1 MAKKKNNVVSSN
13 FNPARFRMGEEA
25 SMAAYERQAQ
35 IDATTKAAEEE
46 LRKAEE
52 FAKAAREGEERA
64 RVEAA
69 LAQSEK
75 EKADAE
81 AALKAAKEAADKAAA
96 EAAAKAAQEKA
107 DLEAKLKAAQQAAA
121 DAKSAAEK
129 AAADAAAAAAQAAID
144 AANRAAAAGA
154 NVNTAGNVFLGTTPL
169 AGGKSQA
176 DLAAENYAKLQAEKE
191 KTMQRQSIMDVLTDR
206 FTKYNLTGLIPT
218 IKRLAQEGATE
229 STITFALQETEDY
242 RRRFAANEQRLKKG
256 LQALDPA
263 SYLNA
268 EDRYRQYLRDY
279 GLKQFDTDDYVRKFI
294 ENDTSVNELS
304 NRINIAASRIQNADP
319 AVKAMLREYY
329 KLDDTQLLAYVLDPE
344 SQIGEVERRAAAGEI
359 GAAAARQGIRAG
371 VDVAEQ
377 LATQGITQAAAQ
389 RGYANIANVLPTSE
403 KLSQIYGTGVESY
416 GLAEAEQE
424 FFNTLASAQR
434 KRERLKEREIAEF
447 SGSSGI
453 GKTSL
458 DTGTRGG
465 F

>member
-1 MAKKKNNVVSSN
+1 
-13 FNPARFRMGEEA
+13 
-25 SMAAYERQAQ
+25 
-35 IDATTKAAEEE
+35 
-46 LRKAEE
+46 
-52 FAKAAREGEERA
+52 
-64 RVEAA
+64 
-69 LAQSEK
+69 
-75 EKADAE
+75 
-81 AALKAAKEAADKAAA
+81 
-96 EAAAKAAQEKA
+96 
-107 DLEAKLKAAQQAAA
+107 
-121 DAKSAAEK
+121 
-129 AAADAAAAAAQAAID
+129 
-144 AANRAAAAGA
+144 
-154 NVNTAGNVFLGTTPL
+154 
-169 AGGKSQA
+169 
-176 DLAAENYAKLQAEKE
+176 
-191 KTMQRQSIMDVLTDR
+191 
-206 FTKYNLTGLIPT
+206 
-218 IKRLAQEGATE
+218 
-229 STITFALQETEDY
+229 
-242 RRRFAANEQRLKKG
+242 
-256 LQALDPA
+256 
-263 SYLNA
+263 
-268 EDRYRQYLRDY
+268 
-279 GLKQFDTDDYVRKFI
+279 
-294 ENDTSVNELS
+294 
-304 NRINIAASRIQNADP
+304 
-319 AVKAMLREYY
+319 MLREYY